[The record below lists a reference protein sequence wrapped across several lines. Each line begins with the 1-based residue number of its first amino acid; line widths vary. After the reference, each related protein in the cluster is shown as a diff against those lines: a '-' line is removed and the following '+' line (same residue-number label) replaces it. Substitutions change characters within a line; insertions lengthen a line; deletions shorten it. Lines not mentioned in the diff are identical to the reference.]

1 MPGKRSP
8 FGSPVEPISP
18 PPKPACLKRAWVE
31 APGTAPGSER
41 LIPMPIYRHSRPRGR
56 RHTYKGREAGR
67 EGAPGLG
74 RDYEQAKSVIKA
86 ESKSSQAGPNWA
98 KPGPNF
104 CIGKSL
110 DLLGFP
116 CPKRAFSRRCADPLG
131 KKSFLARFLHQRRL
145 DHGIPALLCDRVI
158 HWDRRLTWVS
168 IFRKRLLRNSSLLP
182 ERVRAGSRWPSS
194 SPRLTYG

>member
-18 PPKPACLKRAWVE
+18 PPKPACLKRTWVE

-56 RHTYKGREAGR
+56 RHTYKGPEAGR

-74 RDYEQAKSVIKA
+74 RDYEQAKS
-86 ESKSSQAGPNWA
+86 KSSQAGPNWA
-98 KPGPNF
+98 KPRPNF
-104 CIGKSL
+104 SKEKGWICL
-110 DLLGFP
+110 DFLVRNEP
-116 CPKRAFSRRCADPLG
+116 FSRRCADPLG
-131 KKSFLARFLHQRRL
+131 KKSFLAPFLHRRRL

-158 HWDRRLTWVS
+158 HWDREINTG
-168 IFRKRLLRNSSLLP
+168 FDFQKALLRNPWLLP

-194 SPRLTYG
+194 SPRLPYG